1 MKRLAIVALVTGMLF
16 GSAAAPASAQ
26 SAEDEVTEVVDALF
40 DAMRAADSAAVRRL
54 FHPEFEKMVSSGA
67 RDGVAGVGFGEIK
80 NFVQAVGEA
89 EPGVFDERIGAAE
102 TRIDDN
108 LATVFTPY
116 AFYYSGNLSHCG
128 VNVFQIARVGDD
140 WKIVGL
146 ADTRRGQGCKEW
158 LK

>member
-1 MKRLAIVALVTGMLF
+1 MKPIAIVALVTGVLL
-16 GSAAAPASAQ
+16 GSTAAPAGAQ
-26 SAEDEVTEVVDALF
+26 SAVDEVTEVVDALF

-54 FHPEFEKMVSSGA
+54 FHPELEKMASSGVL
-67 RDGVAGVGFGEIK
+67 DGVAGVGFGEIK

-89 EPGVFDERIGAAE
+89 EPGAFDERIGAAE
-102 TRIDDN
+102 IRIDDN

-116 AFYYSGNLSHCG
+116 AFYHNGNLSHCG

-146 ADTRRGQGCKEW
+146 ADTRRGQGCEEW
-158 LK
+158 LR